1 MHYKPQNDLKM
12 TLEIRGE
19 IQLSD
24 LQFVFNGYFP
34 FLKIE
39 FFKIPHKIGEGLA
52 KSLLFDNK
60 KLVKDCR
67 TVHEVG
73 ELIFDETMKVSAFEA
88 KLQDEFGLSVQ
99 VFRKSG
105 NVWLETSA
113 TDTWTLREQND
124 EGAELETKFK
134 E

>member
-1 MHYKPQNDLKM
+1 MYYKPQNNSKM
-12 TLEIRGE
+12 ILEIRDE
-19 IQLSD
+19 ISLSD
-24 LQFVFNGYFP
+24 LQSAFNSYFP

-39 FFKIPHKIGEGLA
+39 FFKKPHKIGEGLA

-60 KLVKDCR
+60 KMVKDCR
-67 TVHEVG
+67 TAHEVG
-73 ELIFDETMKVSAFEA
+73 RLVFDETMKVSAFES

-113 TDTWTLREQND
+113 TDTWTLRQQND
-124 EGAELETKFK
+124 EGAELDTEIKD
-134 E
+134 